1 MPEDRVILV
10 TGFEP
15 FGAHTVNPS
24 EGLAKAVDGR
34 RVGDFGILGA
44 VLPVHHTDAAQRLA
58 VTLADTR
65 PAAVVHLGLA
75 GGRTSRVL
83 LDAAARRDAEGAR
96 RGRHP
101 GPRLEHC
108 GYVSVQSDALLDAP
122 CGAPAVPAAESWLR
136 PFSAAP
142 IDGRRLGTGAAQH
155 GLSPHAPRG
164 RDAATRHR
172 SRKTV
177 KRGPGA
183 TEPPTS
189 FAPRVRSGVSK
200 PPASFSGHPRSKPAS
215 RHPVQCRRC
224 SSTSTTHCLTTPAA

>member
-75 GGRTSRVL
+75 GGRARVAL
-83 LDAAARRDAEGAR
+83 ERVAVNVMDYEQPDNAGFRASGEPCVPRSEERRVGKE
-96 RGRHP
+96 
-101 GPRLEHC
+101 C
-108 GYVSVQSDALLDAP
+108 
-122 CGAPAVPAAESWLR
+122 
-136 PFSAAP
+136 
-142 IDGRRLGTGAAQH
+142 
-155 GLSPHAPRG
+155 
-164 RDAATRHR
+164 R
-172 SRKTV
+172 SRWS
-177 KRGPGA
+177 PY
-183 TEPPTS
+183 
-189 FAPRVRSGVSK
+189 
-200 PPASFSGHPRSKPAS
+200 H
-215 RHPVQCRRC
+215 
-224 SSTSTTHCLTTPAA
+224 